1 MWWSYSLILSEAQLE
16 QSHKTIMLL
25 TYENNG
31 TKSIREPKNILDLAS
46 YLSQLNTNLTFYK
59 IDVTI
64 STLFSTVITGLKPKL
79 LSAAHHNCILL
90 AFSQKPI
97 YANPVLVK

>member
-1 MWWSYSLILSEAQLE
+1 VWGSYSLILSKAQLE

-25 TYENNG
+25 TYKNNG
-31 TKSIREPKNILDLAS
+31 TKSIRDIQYLGSCS
-46 YLSQLNTNLTFYK
+46 YLSQLNTNSTFYK

-64 STLFSTVITGLKPKL
+64 SALFSTVITGLKPKL

-90 AFSQKPI
+90 AFSGKPI